1 MCTYSCIKYGNV
13 SLLITMDKFWI
24 NFILGSIFLFS
35 FVFVH
40 GIKCMIIS
48 IKQRKQ
54 KLEPQE
60 IHDCIQLGKLY
71 VHSPNGFVC
80 IRKIQV
86 SCEKFHGIPLQS
98 TA

>member
-1 MCTYSCIKYGNV
+1 
-13 SLLITMDKFWI
+13 
-24 NFILGSIFLFS
+24 
-35 FVFVH
+35 
-40 GIKCMIIS
+40 MIIS

-54 KLEPQE
+54 KLEPQQ
-60 IHDCIQLGKLY
+60 IHDCIELSKLY